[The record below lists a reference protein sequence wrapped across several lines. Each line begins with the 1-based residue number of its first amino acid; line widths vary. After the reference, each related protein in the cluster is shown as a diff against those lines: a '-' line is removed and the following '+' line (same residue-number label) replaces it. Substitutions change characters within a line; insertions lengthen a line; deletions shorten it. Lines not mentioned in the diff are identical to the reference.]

1 RLQQA
6 RTSGQPAIVELSAD
20 WCISCKVMERDI
32 LNQPVVRSAGLDDLM
47 RIQLDVTD
55 NTPAQRAWMT
65 EQQLFGPPAFL
76 FFDGQ
81 GRELTDLRIQGEVSR
96 EALLRHLQRASGA
109 RYPRHLAS
117 VPPRRE
123 RGMRRPKFHKN
134 RAIMLPSD
142 GIELLLDSCFFIRQT
157 LPSFMTTESIT
168 HFRRGIV

>member
-1 RLQQA
+1 LRVSGNTEAVDTSGSFEHIPEFDQLMQRLQQA

-76 FFDGQ
+76 FFD
-81 GRELTDLRIQGEVSR
+81 
-96 EALLRHLQRASGA
+96 
-109 RYPRHLAS
+109 
-117 VPPRRE
+117 
-123 RGMRRPKFHKN
+123 
-134 RAIMLPSD
+134 
-142 GIELLLDSCFFIRQT
+142 
-157 LPSFMTTESIT
+157 
-168 HFRRGIV
+168 